1 MTLPSLQ
8 RVVAEATRVVR
19 RFPLTLLCSLVLCVV
34 GIYWQR
40 LSSEEEKELTCLFPV
55 VSAAGLGLALTLVVA
70 LAAERYRWPRWARL
84 AGQAAALA
92 LLALWYAAC
101 PAEPDTVWW
110 LRLLL
115 LLVALHL
122 LVAVVPYLPE
132 LRRQADTPGFWRYNE
147 TLFLR
152 ILTAGLYS
160 GVLFV
165 GCALAM
171 LAVEN
176 LFDVRLGEHSYQH
189 LFTALATVFNTWFF
203 LAGVPADFA
212 ALEQEAPYPKGLKMF
227 TQFVLLPL
235 VVLYLGIL
243 YAYMGRILGQWQLP
257 KGWVSILVLA
267 FSVAGIFALL
277 LIHPIRHAAE
287 NTWIRTFVRWFYRAL
302 FPLLGLLAVAIG
314 TRVRQY
320 GITEER
326 YFVLLLAGWLA
337 LVATYFLARRGQ
349 GIIWIPAS
357 LALVA
362 LVAAG
367 GPWGAF
373 GVAERSQLGQL
384 RELMA
389 QYPPLQDGK
398 LDSAA
403 QRVPDMSRHTRQRIS
418 SIFEYFSKRNA
429 LDRLQP
435 YFTGSLAPPD
445 SLHRMRSW
453 EQRDWAT
460 DRLSGLSGIPI
471 YNPYDQETTRELSV
485 RFHTERPEFQTL
497 GGGRYWLA
505 AVNSGRYNEPDL
517 SIEIAAQE
525 GVFRVRVENRGHD
538 LWLEQRRA
546 DGKWQRQLSVNLGS
560 VADSL
565 ARLHGRN
572 QQQWVEVP
580 GQSLTLRAASS
591 TASLTVFLK
600 EIMRRQRQDTV
611 FYDIEGAALLEVR
624 R

>member
-1 MTLPSLQ
+1 MALPSLQ
-8 RVVAEATRVVR
+8 RVVAEAARVVR
-19 RFPLTLLCSLVLCVV
+19 RFPLTLLSSLVLCVV

-40 LSSEEEKELTCLFPV
+40 LSSEEEKELAWLFPV
-55 VSAAGLGLALTLVVA
+55 VSAAGLGLALTLCVA
-70 LAAERYRWPRWARL
+70 LAAERYRWPRWAAL

-92 LLALWYAAC
+92 LLALWYAVC
-101 PAEPDTVWW
+101 PAEPDTVWS

-115 LLVALHL
+115 LLLALHL
-122 LVAVVPYLPE
+122 LVAAVPYLPE

-160 GVLFV
+160 GVLYA

-176 LFDVRLGEHSYQH
+176 LFDIKLGEHSYEH
-189 LFTALATVFNTWFF
+189 LFTVLGTVFNTWFF

-243 YAYMGRILGQWQLP
+243 YAYLGRILGQWQLP
-257 KGWVSILVLA
+257 KGWVSLLVLA

-287 NTWIRTFVRWFYRAL
+287 NTWIRTFARWFYRAL

-320 GITEER
+320 GLTEER
-326 YFVLLLAGWLA
+326 YFVLILAGWLA
-337 LVATYFLARRGQ
+337 LVAIYFLMRRGQ

-373 GVAERSQLGQL
+373 AISERSQLGQL

-389 QYPPLQDGK
+389 QYPRLRNGK

-403 QRVPDMSRHTRQRIS
+403 QRVPNMSRPTKQRIS

-429 LDRLQP
+429 LERLQP
-435 YFTGSLAPPD
+435 YFTASLAPPD
-445 SLHRMRSW
+445 SLQQLRSW
-453 EQRDWAT
+453 QQRDWAT
-460 DRLSGLSGIPI
+460 DRLAGLSGIPI
-471 YNPYDQETTRELSV
+471 YNPYNLNESKELSV
-485 RFHTERPEFQTL
+485 RFHTGRPEFQKL
-497 GGGRYWLA
+497 GGGRYWL
-505 AVNSGRYNEPDL
+505 SSISSYSYNEHDL
-517 SIEIAAQE
+517 NLEITAQE
-525 GVFRVRVENRGHD
+525 GIFRVRTENQGHD
-538 LWLEQRRA
+538 LWLEQQRA
-546 DGKWQRQLSVNLGS
+546 DGTWQRQLSVDLGT

-565 ARLHGRN
+565 ARVHGRN
-572 QQQWVEVP
+572 RQQWVEVP
-580 GQSLTLRAASS
+580 NPTLTLRA
-591 TASLTVFLK
+591 TTPRASLTVFLQ
-600 EIMRRQRQDTV
+600 EIMRRQRQDTAS
-611 FYDIEGAALLEVR
+611 YDIEGQALLELR
-624 R
+624 P